1 MYTVGLYSKVVSI
14 LFFPLM
20 TDASRSLR
28 EQMHKCWACD
38 VSLSGLGQF
47 SRHIECEEH
56 NSKLISLK
64 QRTERGFKVDYSN
77 DELKDLCVQRDHN
90 RRLIKYVYQKCIPE
104 SVPWAKNSQKH
115 GRCLFHQD
123 CMIGGEAGG
132 VCGPVQKA
140 SVRALTP
147 HRSLKTY

>member
-1 MYTVGLYSKVVSI
+1 MA
-14 LFFPLM
+14 
-20 TDASRSLR
+20 DASRSLR

-38 VSLSGLGQF
+38 VSLSGLEQF

-90 RRLIKYVYQKCIPE
+90 RMLIK
-104 SVPWAKNSQKH
+104 
-115 GRCLFHQD
+115 
-123 CMIGGEAGG
+123 
-132 VCGPVQKA
+132 
-140 SVRALTP
+140 
-147 HRSLKTY
+147 